1 METVKQESIPKII
14 HYCWLGGKPLSPLG
28 KKCLASWKKYLPDY
42 QIIRWDESNLDVNGI
57 PFTAQAY
64 QVKKYAFVSDY
75 LRCKV
80 LYEHGGIYMDTDVEV
95 LRNLDTF
102 LDKEAFSCFEDYNF
116 VNPGSILGSVKGN
129 IHLIDLM
136 HMYENLQFIN
146 TDATL
151 NLKTAPQYLTEL
163 LIQRGLEIKD
173 EYQEINGFT
182 IYPREYFC
190 PKSWVTKE
198 LNITLN
204 TYTIHHF
211 EGSWVSKFQKFKN
224 AIKMFFGLN

>member
-1 METVKQESIPKII
+1 METVQQESIPKII

-28 KKCLASWKKYLPDY
+28 EKCLASWKKYLPDY

-136 HMYENLQFIN
+136 QLYENLQFIN

-198 LNITLN
+198 LNITSN

-211 EGSWVSKFQKFKN
+211 EGSWVSKYEKFKN
-224 AIKMFFGLN
+224 SIKDFLGLK